1 MIHSNSRYVSQITRD
16 ALALIL
22 AGGKGSRLCE
32 LTQYQAKPAIH
43 FGGKFRV
50 IDFPLSNCIN
60 SGIRQIGVMTQ
71 YKAYSLIRHL
81 SRGWGHLN
89 RDLGEYVELLPASQQ
104 YSSNWYEGTA
114 DALYQ
119 NIEFIRENTPKY
131 VVVLAGDH
139 VYKMDYGDMLV
150 QHVESGADMTIS
162 CIEMPVQ
169 EAAGVFGVMCVDEDN
184 RITNF
189 HEKPENPCP
198 LKDKPEYTLASMGNY
213 VFNTEFLIQQLIGDA
228 KNPDS
233 QHDFGRDIIPAAID
247 HNQVLAFRFLS
258 TDEQVAPYWRDVGS
272 LDAFWQANM
281 DLVAITPE
289 LNIYDQDWPIWTHQ
303 KQSPPAKFI
312 FNDNDG
318 RRGYAVNSTVS
329 GGCIIS
335 GAKIE
340 QSLLFSD
347 VHVHSYSHVEQ
358 SVILPQVDIA
368 QHVTIKRAIIDT
380 GCHIPEGMSIGVNK
394 QDDIARGF
402 RISQD
407 GIVLVTKDMLKKH
420 NNHSLLLD
428 SEMQFRDSA

>member
-1 MIHSNSRYVSQITRD
+1 MISSNSRYVSQITRD
-16 ALALIL
+16 TLALIL

-104 YSSNWYEGTA
+104 YSPSWYEGTA

-119 NIEFIRENTPKY
+119 NIEFIREHAPKY

-139 VYKMDYGDMLV
+139 IYKMDYGDMLV

-162 CIEMPVQ
+162 CIEMPVRD
-169 EAAGVFGVMCVDEDN
+169 AAGAFGVMCVDEHN
-184 RITNF
+184 RITDF
-189 HEKPENPCP
+189 HEKPDKPCP
-198 LKDKPEYTLASMGNY
+198 LKDKPECTLASMGNY
-213 VFNTEFLIQQLIGDA
+213 VFNTEFLIQQLIADA
-228 KNPDS
+228 KNTHS
-233 QHDFGRDIIPAAID
+233 QHDFGRDIIPAAINTN
-247 HNQVLAFRFLS
+247 HVMAFRFLS
-258 TDEQVAPYWRDVGS
+258 DDAQFAPYWRDVGT

-312 FNDNDG
+312 FNDDG
-318 RRGYAVNSTVS
+318 RCGYAVDSTVS
-329 GGCIIS
+329 GGCIVS
-335 GAKIE
+335 GAEIS

-347 VHVHSYSHVEQ
+347 VHVHSYSKIEQ

-368 QHVTIKRAIIDT
+368 QHVKIKRAIIDT
-380 GCHIPEGMSIGVNK
+380 GCKIPKGMSIGFNK
-394 QDDIARGF
+394 EDDIARGF
-402 RISQD
+402 RISQG
-407 GIVLVTKDMLKKH
+407 GIVLVTKDMLNKVD
-420 NNHSLLLD
+420 NHQDCSD
-428 SEMQFRDSA
+428 SDIQLRTPA

>member
-1 MIHSNSRYVSQITRD
+1 MMIHSNSRYVSQITRD
-16 ALALIL
+16 TLALIL

-104 YSSNWYEGTA
+104 YSPSWYEGTA

-119 NIEFIRENTPKY
+119 NIEFIREHSPKY

-139 VYKMDYGDMLV
+139 IYKMDYGDMLV

-162 CIEMPVQ
+162 CIEMPVR
-169 EAAGVFGVMCVDEDN
+169 EAAGSFGVMCVDKHN

-189 HEKPENPCP
+189 HEKPDNPCP

-213 VFNTEFLIQQLIGDA
+213 VFNTEFLIQQLLADA

-233 QHDFGRDIIPAAID
+233 QHDFGRDIIPAVID
-247 HNQVLAFRFLS
+247 NNQVLAFRFLS
-258 TDEQVAPYWRDVGS
+258 VDGNAAPYWRDVGT

-281 DLVAITPE
+281 DLVAVTPE

-312 FNDNDG
+312 FNDDDG
-318 RRGYAVNSTVS
+318 RRGYAVDSTVS

-335 GAKIE
+335 GAKIS

-347 VHVHSYSHVEQ
+347 VHVHSYSSIEQ
-358 SVILPQVDIA
+358 SVVLPQVNIA
-368 QHVTIKRAIIDT
+368 KNVNIKRAIIDA
-380 GCHIPEGMSIGVNK
+380 GCQIPAGMNIGINK
-394 QDDIARGF
+394 ADDIARGF
-402 RISQD
+402 RISQN
-407 GIVLVTKDMLKKH
+407 GIVLVTKDMLSSVDYK
-420 NNHSLLLD
+420 
-428 SEMQFRDSA
+428 

>member
-16 ALALIL
+16 TLALIL

-104 YSSNWYEGTA
+104 YSSSWYEGTA

-119 NIEFIRENTPKY
+119 NIEFIREHAPKY

-150 QHVESGADMTIS
+150 QHVESGADMTVS
-162 CIEMPVQ
+162 CIEMPVKD
-169 EAAGVFGVMCVDEDN
+169 AAGAFGVMCVNKDN

-189 HEKPENPCP
+189 HEKPDNPCP

-213 VFNTEFLIQQLIGDA
+213 VFNTEFLIQQLIVDA
-228 KNPDS
+228 KKPDS

-247 HNQVLAFRFLS
+247 TNQVMAFRFLS
-258 TDEQVAPYWRDVGS
+258 DNGQSPPYWRDVGT

-312 FNDNDG
+312 FNDEDG
-318 RRGYAVNSTVS
+318 RRGFAVDSTVS

-335 GAKIE
+335 GAKIS

-347 VHVHSYSHVEQ
+347 VHVHSYSSIDQ

-368 QHVTIKRAIIDT
+368 QHVNIKRAIIDT
-380 GCHIPEGMSIGVNK
+380 GCQIPEGMSIGINK
-394 QDDIARGF
+394 EHDIARGF
-402 RISQD
+402 RISDD
-407 GIVLVTKDMLKKH
+407 GIVLVTKDML
-420 NNHSLLLD
+420 NNLPDCVRSVIPFSHS
-428 SEMQFRDSA
+428 A

>member
-1 MIHSNSRYVSQITRD
+1 MMIHSNSRYVSQITRD
-16 ALALIL
+16 TLALIL

-60 SGIRQIGVMTQ
+60 SGVRKIGVMTQ

-104 YSSNWYEGTA
+104 YSPSWYEGTA

-119 NIEFIRENTPKY
+119 NIEFIREHSPKY

-139 VYKMDYGDMLV
+139 IYKMDYGDMLV

-162 CIEMPVQ
+162 CIEMPIR
-169 EAAGVFGVMCVDEDN
+169 EAAGSFGVMCVDKDN

-189 HEKPENPCP
+189 HEKPDNPCP

-213 VFNTEFLIQQLIGDA
+213 VFNTEFLIQQLIADA

-233 QHDFGRDIIPAAID
+233 QHDFGRDIIPSVID
-247 HNQVLAFRFLS
+247 NNQVLAFRFLS
-258 TDEQVAPYWRDVGS
+258 VDGKTAPYWRDVGT

-281 DLVAITPE
+281 DLVAVTPE

-318 RRGYAVNSTVS
+318 RRGYAVDSTVS

-335 GAKIE
+335 GAKIS

-347 VHVHSYSHVEQ
+347 VHVHSYSSIEQ
-358 SVILPQVDIA
+358 SVVLPQVNIA
-368 QHVTIKRAIIDT
+368 KNVNIKRAIIDA
-380 GCHIPEGMSIGVNK
+380 GCQIPAGMSIGINK
-394 QDDIARGF
+394 EDDIARGF

-407 GIVLVTKDMLKKH
+407 GIVLVTKDML
-420 NNHSLLLD
+420 SLV
-428 SEMQFRDSA
+428 R

>member
-1 MIHSNSRYVSQITRD
+1 MIHSNTRYVSQITRD
-16 ALALIL
+16 TLALIL

-32 LTQYQAKPAIH
+32 LTAYQAKPAIH

-104 YSSNWYEGTA
+104 YSSSWYEGTA

-119 NIEFIRENTPKY
+119 NIEFIREHAPKY

-139 VYKMDYGDMLV
+139 IYKMDYGDMLV
-150 QHVESGADMTIS
+150 QHVESGADMTVS
-162 CIEMPVQ
+162 CIEMKVR
-169 EAAGVFGVMCVDEDN
+169 EAAGAFGVMCVNKDN

-189 HEKPENPCP
+189 HEKPDNPCP

-213 VFNTEFLIQQLIGDA
+213 VFNTEFLIQQLIADA
-228 KNPDS
+228 KNPNS

-247 HNQVLAFRFLS
+247 KNQVMAFRFLS
-258 TDEQVAPYWRDVGS
+258 EDGYSAPYWRDVGT

-281 DLVAITPE
+281 DLVAISPE

-312 FNDNDG
+312 FNDDG
-318 RRGYAVNSTVS
+318 RRGYAVDSTVS

-335 GAKIE
+335 GAKIS

-347 VHVHSYSHVEQ
+347 VHVHSYSSIEQ

-368 QHVTIKRAIIDT
+368 QHVNIKRAIIDT
-380 GCHIPEGMSIGVNK
+380 GCQIPQGMSIGINK
-394 QDDIARGF
+394 EEDIARGF

-407 GIVLVTKDMLKKH
+407 GIVLVTKDMLD
-420 NNHSLLLD
+420 NLLEFKNRD
-428 SEMQFRDSA
+428 MQLSNPA